1 MRSDYVNFKNY
12 IQVDPG
18 INQLQFFFIGDIW
31 LDGIWKKWDHSTAL
45 QVDRIQPLL
54 QKPKE

>member
-18 INQLQFFFIGDIW
+18 INHLQFFFIGDIW
-31 LDGIWKKWDHSTAL
+31 LDGIWKKMRTFDL
-45 QVDRIQPLL
+45 PI
-54 QKPKE
+54 

>member
-18 INQLQFFFIGDIW
+18 INHLQFFLIGDIW
-31 LDGIWKKWDHSTAL
+31 LDGIWKEWDHLIAL